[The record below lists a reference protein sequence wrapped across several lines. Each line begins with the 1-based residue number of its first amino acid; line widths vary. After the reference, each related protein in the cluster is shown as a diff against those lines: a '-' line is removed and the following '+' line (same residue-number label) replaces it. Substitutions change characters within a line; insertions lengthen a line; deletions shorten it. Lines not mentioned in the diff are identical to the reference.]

1 MKSSQTFSLPSLLLR
16 VLMLAF
22 FCAGLAAPGQAFASE
37 NILDKVDRFMT
48 AGPLAKL
55 KAQALKNYGFALNPY
70 FKTGFE
76 LTDNVFKI
84 PEPNRQDV
92 LWTFTPGFNA
102 THTSKYGQV
111 GLSYESQFRYF
122 TRHELQNEQD
132 QSFSAFVNLYPTD
145 KLNLKVSEEFVQQGS
160 TAGAPSVEPLNS
172 TDNTVRASAIYELSE
187 TLSTELGYKNFSR
200 YYAGEIFETFSY
212 LENEYFLEGQYKLN
226 ENHTAITGYHF
237 GTIDYTETSSRN
249 ATYHQLPIGLRGDII
264 YGIQYDAT
272 VAAYIRN
279 QEASARN
286 NFWAFIGSLDL
297 KKNITEK
304 TTVGGGFMRRP
315 VESTY
320 DNAELSDNKT
330 FYGNI
335 THRFTPRLR
344 GRFDLSWTNADF
356 ESSATTGGVTVK
368 RDDDIFGVG
377 IGVDFA
383 LRKWMILNADY
394 RVERRNSNLSAFDY
408 TENRFVIGTT
418 IPL

>member
-1 MKSSQTFSLPSLLLR
+1 MKTRPLFFLPLIT
-16 VLMLAF
+16 AF
-22 FCAGLAAPGQAFASE
+22 LFALSAAPAPAQASD
-37 NILDKVDRFMT
+37 NVLDKFDRFMT
-48 AGPLAKL
+48 SGPLARL

-92 LWTFTPGFNA
+92 LWTFTPGINA
-102 THTSKYGQV
+102 THTSKYGEV

-132 QSFSAFVNLYPTD
+132 QSFSAFANLYPTE

-172 TDNTVRASAIYELSE
+172 TDNTVRASAIYDVTE
-187 TLSTELGYKNFSR
+187 TLSGELGYKNFSR

-212 LENEYFLEGQYKLN
+212 LENEYFAEGQYKLT
-226 ENHTAITGYHF
+226 ENHTVISGYHF

-249 ATYHQLPIGLRGDII
+249 ALYHTLPLGLRGTLPC
-264 YGIQYDAT
+264 GLQYDGT

-279 QEASARN
+279 QEASNRN
-286 NFWAFIGSLDL
+286 NFWAFIGSFDL

-304 TTVGGGFMRRP
+304 TAVGGGFMRRP

-330 FYGNI
+330 FYGNL

-356 ESSATTGGVTVK
+356 ESSAATGGVTVK

-377 IGVDFA
+377 LGVDFA

-394 RVERRNSNLSAFDY
+394 RCERRNSNLSAFDY